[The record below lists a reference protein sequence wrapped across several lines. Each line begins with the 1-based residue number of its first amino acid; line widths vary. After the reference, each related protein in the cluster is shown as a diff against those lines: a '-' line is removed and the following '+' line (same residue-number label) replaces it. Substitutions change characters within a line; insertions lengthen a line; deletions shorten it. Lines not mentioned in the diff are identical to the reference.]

1 MLPEEGTVSI
11 SEIEQKIKRVIA
23 RYAMLPSGCTV
34 VVGFSGGADSAAL
47 THFLFSHREEYG
59 VSVVAAHVNHGLRS
73 AAGHDEEA
81 ARSFCEKRG
90 IPFYCRCADVAAL
103 ALSLIHILSDRKED
117 SLYGLVRIGEY
128 FLDKGQR
135 EAGKKPGVPQTR
147 MMQKYYL
154 CCINNGN
161 YR

>member
-59 VSVVAAHVNHGLRS
+59 VSVVAATMGCAPPPAMTRRLRAVSVKNGEFPFTAAVLTSRPWPVNRGFAWRIAGENCAMLFS
-73 AAGHDEEA
+73 GSFWALPAAVLQ
-81 ARSFCEKRG
+81 RP
-90 IPFYCRCADVAAL
+90 IPPPTMRRRC
-103 ALSLIHILSDRKED
+103 
-117 SLYGLVRIGEY
+117 
-128 FLDKGQR
+128 
-135 EAGKKPGVPQTR
+135 
-147 MMQKYYL
+147 
-154 CCINNGN
+154 
-161 YR
+161 